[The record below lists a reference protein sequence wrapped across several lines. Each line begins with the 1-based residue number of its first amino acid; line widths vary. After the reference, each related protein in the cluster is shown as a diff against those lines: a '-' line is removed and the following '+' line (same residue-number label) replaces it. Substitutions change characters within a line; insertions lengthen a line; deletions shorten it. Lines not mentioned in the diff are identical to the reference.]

1 MTRQPRPAR
10 GAALLVAMVLLSL
23 VATLATGMVWQQ
35 WRAVQVETAERSR
48 SKSGWMLLGAQDWA
62 RLILREDARSGKAT
76 SLNEPWATPLA
87 EARLSSFLAADRDN
101 NADSGPEAFLA
112 GSITDAQARYNL
124 RNLLLDGKI
133 DPLQLAVLQR
143 LCTSAGL
150 GPDTASA
157 LADGLLA
164 TQLAASDDAPL
175 PPQQLADLVWLGL
188 DATTLDRLASVAVL
202 LPVATPVN
210 LNTAS
215 REVLAAEVPGLDLGS
230 ADRLVQSRVRTP
242 LRSIA
247 DAVAIVG
254 AGPKLQE
261 RDVDVK
267 SSYFEVR
274 GQLRLES
281 RVLESRSLVERRSGL
296 QVLAIQ
302 RQQQASLLPAAQ

>member
-1 MTRQPRPAR
+1 MTRRQRPPR
-10 GAALLVAMVLLSL
+10 GAALLVAMVLLSV
-23 VATLATGMVWQQ
+23 VATLAAGMVWQQ

-48 SKSGWMLLGAQDWA
+48 SQSGWMLLGAQDWA

-87 EARLSSFLAADRDN
+87 EARLSSFLAADKDN

-124 RNLLLDGKI
+124 RNLMADGKV

-164 TQLAASDDAPL
+164 AQLASSDTAPL
-175 PPQQLADLVWLGL
+175 PPQQLADLAWLGV
-188 DATTLDRLASVAVL
+188 DATTLDRLATVAVL

-215 REVLAAEVPGLDLGS
+215 REVLAAVVPGLDLGS
-230 ADRLVQSRVRTP
+230 ADRLVQSRVRSP

-274 GQLRLES
+274 GQLRLEN